1 MMNQLTLDKYNLM
14 MVEERARHLLP
25 RDESDA
31 VLRHIKTVNIWKMI
45 MGCGSLVLAQLALLL
60 TIETKN
66 KQSWLP
72 VIVGKKSKTLKR
84 FKCNMT
90 MGILLIDFFG

>member
-31 VLRHIKTVNIWKMI
+31 VLRHIKTVNIWKMM
-45 MGCGSLVLAQLALLL
+45 MGFGSLVLAQFALLL
-60 TIETKN
+60 TI
-66 KQSWLP
+66 
-72 VIVGKKSKTLKR
+72 
-84 FKCNMT
+84 
-90 MGILLIDFFG
+90 